1 MMKYFLCFY
10 CLLLLST
17 TFAQA
22 PESFKYQAVA
32 RDLSGQTVN
41 NSVISLRVSILD
53 GSSTGSVVFQETH
66 VVTTNSFGLFSV
78 SVGEGNLTAGSFTG
92 INWSNNTKYLK
103 VETDFSGGT
112 TYTEMGTSQLLS
124 VPYALYAKNAGSTL
138 LPNGTTIGNTSF
150 WNGNEWVVNNS
161 NLYNNGNFIG
171 FGTNSPL
178 QKLDIRGQVNIS
190 LDSSYMI
197 NNSPVL
203 NTKGSNNLNVGFQAG
218 MNTTIGFHNIHVG
231 TFAGMANTIGSQ
243 NSFVGSETGV
253 SNIDGMMNSFF
264 GRRAGY
270 LNTAGNENTFIGCYA
285 GQNNSTGNH
294 NSFLG
299 VTTGN
304 SNTTGEENTFL
315 GAHAGYY
322 NSTGSNNTFV
332 GNFAGQF
339 NSVGSNNVFIGFN
352 AEGGSS
358 NLTNAI
364 VIGAGAVVNS
374 SNSVVIG
381 NSSITSIGG
390 QVGWS
395 TLSDR
400 RLKTNITDE
409 TLGLEFIKQLRPVR
423 YNYKAEGQEG
433 RIYSGLIAQDV
444 LKVLDDMNIPFS
456 GIVQPEND
464 QDFYSIRYAE
474 FTVPLI
480 KAVQEQQTQLEKL
493 RDENRTL
500 KEEIQ
505 QLKTLEKRIELLEK
519 KDN

>member
-1 MMKYFLCFY
+1 MLNKFISICFV
-10 CLLLLST
+10 LFILKGI
-17 TFAQA
+17 AQA

-32 RDLSGQTVN
+32 RDLSGQTII
-41 NSVISLRVSILD
+41 NSTISLRLSILD
-53 GSSTGSVVFQETH
+53 GTSSGAVVFQETQS
-66 VVTTNSFGLFSV
+66 VTTNDFGLFAI
-78 SVGEGNLTAGSFTG
+78 SVGSGTLTAGSFSG
-92 INWSNNTKYLK
+92 IDWANGDKFLK
-103 VETDFSGGT
+103 VETDFTGGNS
-112 TYTEMGTSQLLS
+112 YSEMGTTQLLS
-124 VPYALYAKNAGSTL
+124 VPYALYAKYAGTSL
-138 LPNGTTIGNTSF
+138 LPNGTSIGNTSF
-150 WNGNEWVVNNS
+150 WNGSEWVINNS
-161 NLYNNGNFIG
+161 NIYNNGGFIG
-171 FGTNSPL
+171 LGTNAPL

-197 NNSPVL
+197 NNNPVL
-203 NTKGSNNLNVGFQAG
+203 NTRGTNNLNIGFQAG

-231 TFAGMANTIGSQ
+231 TFAGMTNTIGSQ

-364 VIGAGAVVNS
+364 VIGAGAIVNS

-400 RLKTNITDE
+400 RLKTNITEE

-433 RIYSGLIAQDV
+433 RIYSGLIAQEV
-444 LKVLDDMNIPFS
+444 LKVLEDTNIPFS
-456 GIVQPEND
+456 GVVQPEND
-464 QDFYSIRYAE
+464 QDYYSIRYAE

-493 RDENRTL
+493 RDENSLLR
-500 KEEIQ
+500 EEIQ
-505 QLKTLEKRIELLEK
+505 QLKALEKRIELLEK